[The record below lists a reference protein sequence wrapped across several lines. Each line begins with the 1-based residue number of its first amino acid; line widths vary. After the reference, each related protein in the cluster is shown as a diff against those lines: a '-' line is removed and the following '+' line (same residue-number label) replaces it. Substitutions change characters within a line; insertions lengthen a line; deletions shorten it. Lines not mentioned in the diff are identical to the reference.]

1 LAQLALNEGKPER
14 AIAAVEKAVENKSQV
29 VEPYLFRSQALV
41 QEGQYDEAEKET
53 RPLIDEFREPPQLA
67 LTYRTLAW
75 AKYHQMR
82 FEDSYTFAKESLK
95 YEPNSQQALFLLGA
109 SKISLKSADGGIAE
123 VQGYVR
129 SNPNWAPGYETLGQL
144 QGMAGHYDDAE
155 RSFQKALQLDPKRP
169 ESQILWSEVKMKQG
183 KIDPAI
189 EILSKLVASDPQ
201 QTEAQI
207 RLGQLS
213 EMKGNWGAAES
224 YYSKALQLDPG
235 NALAKNNLASVYA
248 EHGGNI
254 DLALRLA
261 QEAKEAVPDNADVS
275 DTLAWILVKKRNYPT
290 AIQLLRDCVQK
301 EPDNASFNYHLGV
314 AYSYAGEKPEAKRS
328 LLLALKV
335 QPDFANAED
344 AKKLLAS
351 MAN

>member
-1 LAQLALNEGKPER
+1 
-14 AIAAVEKAVENKSQV
+14 
-29 VEPYLFRSQALV
+29 
-41 QEGQYDEAEKET
+41 
-53 RPLIDEFREPPQLA
+53 
-67 LTYRTLAW
+67 
-75 AKYHQMR
+75 
-82 FEDSYTFAKESLK
+82 
-95 YEPNSQQALFLLGA
+95 
-109 SKISLKSADGGIAE
+109 
-123 VQGYVR
+123 
-129 SNPNWAPGYETLGQL
+129 
-144 QGMAGHYDDAE
+144 
-155 RSFQKALQLDPKRP
+155 
-169 ESQILWSEVKMKQG
+169 MKQG

-213 EMKGNWGAAES
+213 EMKGNWTAAEN

-261 QEAKEAVPDNADVS
+261 QEAKEAEPESADVS

-351 MAN
+351 MTN